1 MKKTLSLLLAGLL
14 SVGVAGVSAACGG
27 TKYENDTVVIYKEYN
42 GLVGEGAEKVR
53 KALEEKF
60 KKDTGESIHLNVE
73 ATPTSL
79 LGDKVT
85 GALSASKDRIDA
97 IVAHNS
103 SDSLVT
109 QMIGND
115 KEAKVITDIVKTYA
129 PKYVELTN
137 TGADKTVYRRGL
149 SGGKLYSVNSTE
161 ENSIFA
167 MMVNKNH
174 MANTSFD
181 PEKYDVANEGYE
193 SLTIDEFTR
202 LLHELKENN
211 PTVVRP
217 LAAAPYDIE
226 YFIAPV
232 FGNCGYTHMQKVGDR
247 IYPAYAT
254 ESYLSVLEYERMLQ
268 TERLWIEN
276 PTSNTSS
283 RRDFMAGKQ
292 TNKIT

>member
-14 SVGVAGVSAACGG
+14 SVGVAGASAACGG

-149 SGGKLYSVNSTE
+149 SGGKLYSVN
-161 ENSIFA
+161 
-167 MMVNKNH
+167 
-174 MANTSFD
+174 
-181 PEKYDVANEGYE
+181 
-193 SLTIDEFTR
+193 
-202 LLHELKENN
+202 
-211 PTVVRP
+211 
-217 LAAAPYDIE
+217 
-226 YFIAPV
+226 
-232 FGNCGYTHMQKVGDR
+232 
-247 IYPAYAT
+247 
-254 ESYLSVLEYERMLQ
+254 
-268 TERLWIEN
+268 
-276 PTSNTSS
+276 
-283 RRDFMAGKQ
+283 
-292 TNKIT
+292 